1 MSARYAQKT
10 AFSCACKQNMSPK
23 LLFIVYINLRKKIL
37 FLNYGDQMMQTVL
50 KKELVI
56 DNSHSFLLSDLP
68 FKTGEKVVVF
78 VMSET
83 DLTAKLQKWRT
94 LFKETQ
100 VLPQVKD
107 ITDADIDAE
116 IEDYR
121 AGL

>member
-1 MSARYAQKT
+1 
-10 AFSCACKQNMSPK
+10 
-23 LLFIVYINLRKKIL
+23 
-37 FLNYGDQMMQTVL
+37 MQTVL

-68 FKTGEKVVVF
+68 FETGEKVVVF

-83 DLTAKLQKWRT
+83 DLTAKLKKWRT

-100 VLPQVKD
+100 ALLQVKD

-116 IEDYR
+116 IEAYR
-121 AGL
+121 AGLMQKPVRKVYAHRITVDNIESPARVDLHKKG

>member
-1 MSARYAQKT
+1 
-10 AFSCACKQNMSPK
+10 
-23 LLFIVYINLRKKIL
+23 
-37 FLNYGDQMMQTVL
+37 MQTVI

-83 DLTAKLQKWRT
+83 DLTAKLNKWRT

-100 VLPQVKD
+100 ALPQVKD

-116 IEDYR
+116 IEAYR
-121 AGL
+121 EGL

>member
-1 MSARYAQKT
+1 
-10 AFSCACKQNMSPK
+10 
-23 LLFIVYINLRKKIL
+23 
-37 FLNYGDQMMQTVL
+37 MMQTVL

-68 FKTGEKVVVF
+68 FETGEKVIVF

-100 VLPQVKD
+100 ALPQVKD

-116 IEDYR
+116 IEAYR

>member
-1 MSARYAQKT
+1 
-10 AFSCACKQNMSPK
+10 
-23 LLFIVYINLRKKIL
+23 
-37 FLNYGDQMMQTVL
+37 MMQTVL

-68 FKTGEKVVVF
+68 FETGEKVVVF

-100 VLPQVKD
+100 ALQQLKD

-116 IEDYR
+116 IKDYR
-121 AGL
+121 AGLMQQPVRKVCAHCVAVDNIELSTRENLYKRG

>member
-1 MSARYAQKT
+1 
-10 AFSCACKQNMSPK
+10 
-23 LLFIVYINLRKKIL
+23 
-37 FLNYGDQMMQTVL
+37 MMQTVL

-68 FKTGEKVVVF
+68 FETGEKVVVF

-100 VLPQVKD
+100 ALPQVKD

-116 IEDYR
+116 IEAYR

>member
-1 MSARYAQKT
+1 
-10 AFSCACKQNMSPK
+10 
-23 LLFIVYINLRKKIL
+23 
-37 FLNYGDQMMQTVL
+37 MMQTVL

-68 FKTGEKVVVF
+68 FETGEKVVVF

-83 DLTAKLQKWRT
+83 DLTAKLQKWRA

-100 VLPQVKD
+100 ALPQVKD

-116 IEDYR
+116 IEAYR

>member
-1 MSARYAQKT
+1 
-10 AFSCACKQNMSPK
+10 
-23 LLFIVYINLRKKIL
+23 
-37 FLNYGDQMMQTVL
+37 MMQTVL

-68 FKTGEKVVVF
+68 FETGEKVVVF

-83 DLTAKLQKWRT
+83 DLTAKLQKWRA

-100 VLPQVKD
+100 ALPQVKD

-116 IEDYR
+116 IEAYR
-121 AGL
+121 AGLWKLLLIRMY

>member
-1 MSARYAQKT
+1 
-10 AFSCACKQNMSPK
+10 
-23 LLFIVYINLRKKIL
+23 
-37 FLNYGDQMMQTVL
+37 MMQMVF

-68 FKTGEKVVVF
+68 FETGEKVVVF

-100 VLPQVKD
+100 ALPQLKD

-116 IEDYR
+116 IEAYR

>member
-1 MSARYAQKT
+1 
-10 AFSCACKQNMSPK
+10 
-23 LLFIVYINLRKKIL
+23 
-37 FLNYGDQMMQTVL
+37 MMQTVL

-68 FKTGEKVVVF
+68 FETGEKVVVF

-94 LFKETQ
+94 LFKESQ
-100 VLPQVKD
+100 ALPQVKD

-116 IEDYR
+116 IEAYR

>member
-1 MSARYAQKT
+1 
-10 AFSCACKQNMSPK
+10 
-23 LLFIVYINLRKKIL
+23 
-37 FLNYGDQMMQTVL
+37 MMQTVL

-68 FKTGEKVVVF
+68 FETGEKVVVF

-100 VLPQVKD
+100 ALPQVKD

-116 IEDYR
+116 IEGYR

>member
-1 MSARYAQKT
+1 
-10 AFSCACKQNMSPK
+10 
-23 LLFIVYINLRKKIL
+23 
-37 FLNYGDQMMQTVL
+37 MMQTVL

-83 DLTAKLQKWRT
+83 DLTAKLKKWQT

-100 VLPQVKD
+100 ALPQVKD

-116 IEDYR
+116 IEAYR

>member
-1 MSARYAQKT
+1 
-10 AFSCACKQNMSPK
+10 
-23 LLFIVYINLRKKIL
+23 
-37 FLNYGDQMMQTVL
+37 MMQTVL

-68 FKTGEKVVVF
+68 FETGEKVVVF

-100 VLPQVKD
+100 ALPQVKG

-116 IEDYR
+116 IEAYR

>member
-1 MSARYAQKT
+1 
-10 AFSCACKQNMSPK
+10 
-23 LLFIVYINLRKKIL
+23 
-37 FLNYGDQMMQTVL
+37 MMQTVL

-68 FKTGEKVVVF
+68 FETGEKVVVF

-100 VLPQVKD
+100 ALPLVKG

-116 IEDYR
+116 IEAYR

>member
-1 MSARYAQKT
+1 
-10 AFSCACKQNMSPK
+10 
-23 LLFIVYINLRKKIL
+23 
-37 FLNYGDQMMQTVL
+37 MMQTVI

-83 DLTAKLQKWRT
+83 DLTAKLNKWRT

-100 VLPQVKD
+100 ALPQVKD
-107 ITDADIDAE
+107 VTDADIDAE
-116 IEDYR
+116 IEAYR

>member
-1 MSARYAQKT
+1 
-10 AFSCACKQNMSPK
+10 
-23 LLFIVYINLRKKIL
+23 
-37 FLNYGDQMMQTVL
+37 MQTVI

-83 DLTAKLQKWRT
+83 DLTAKLNKWRA

-100 VLPQVKD
+100 ALPQVKD
-107 ITDADIDAE
+107 VTDADIDAE
-116 IEDYR
+116 IEAYR

>member
-1 MSARYAQKT
+1 
-10 AFSCACKQNMSPK
+10 
-23 LLFIVYINLRKKIL
+23 
-37 FLNYGDQMMQTVL
+37 MMQTVL

-68 FKTGEKVVVF
+68 FETGEKVVVF

-100 VLPQVKD
+100 ALPQLKD

-116 IEDYR
+116 IEAYR

>member
-1 MSARYAQKT
+1 
-10 AFSCACKQNMSPK
+10 
-23 LLFIVYINLRKKIL
+23 
-37 FLNYGDQMMQTVL
+37 MMQTVL

-68 FKTGEKVVVF
+68 FETGEKVVVF

-100 VLPQVKD
+100 ALPQLKD
-107 ITDADIDAE
+107 ITNADIDAE
-116 IEDYR
+116 IEAYR

>member
-1 MSARYAQKT
+1 
-10 AFSCACKQNMSPK
+10 
-23 LLFIVYINLRKKIL
+23 
-37 FLNYGDQMMQTVL
+37 MMQTVL

-68 FKTGEKVVVF
+68 FETGEKVVVF

-100 VLPQVKD
+100 ALPRLKD

-116 IEDYR
+116 IEAYR

>member
-1 MSARYAQKT
+1 
-10 AFSCACKQNMSPK
+10 
-23 LLFIVYINLRKKIL
+23 
-37 FLNYGDQMMQTVL
+37 MMQTVL

-83 DLTAKLQKWRT
+83 DLTAKLKKWQI
-94 LFKETQ
+94 LFRETQ
-100 VLPQVKD
+100 ALQQVKD

-116 IEDYR
+116 IEAYR
-121 AGL
+121 ADL